1 MLRATGGFLDAS
13 TVALADP
20 RAHVASRLARAELV
34 TLADFG
40 GAKEQQAINT
50 GVLAAAPDSFP
61 VMTDSPGGGGTCCAG
76 GGPSV

>member
-1 MLRATGGFLDAS
+1 MYTLVRGGYPAVFLDAS

-50 GVLAAAPDSFP
+50 GVLAAAIRSR
-61 VMTDSPGGGGTCCAG
+61 
-76 GGPSV
+76 